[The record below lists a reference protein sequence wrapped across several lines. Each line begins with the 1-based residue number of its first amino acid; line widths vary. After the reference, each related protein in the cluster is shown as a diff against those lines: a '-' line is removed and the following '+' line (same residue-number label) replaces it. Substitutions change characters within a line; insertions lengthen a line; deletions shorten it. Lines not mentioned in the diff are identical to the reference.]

1 MSWSA
6 GTSDGAVT
14 HPLGERADG
23 SILYTPRGW
32 MTVTFVRADRASL
45 STDDVLGGS
54 EAERAEAYSSYV
66 AYCGTYE
73 VEGNV
78 VIHRVQMSLFP
89 NWVGSEQKRYF
100 ELAGD
105 ELVLR
110 SPPVEIGGQL
120 VVSEL
125 RWIRED

>member
-1 MSWSA
+1 
-6 GTSDGAVT
+6 
-14 HPLGERADG
+14 
-23 SILYTPRGW
+23 
-32 MTVTFVRADRASL
+32 MTVTLVGADRESL

-54 EAERAEAYSSYV
+54 EAERAEAYSSYI

-89 NWVGSEQKRYF
+89 NWVGSAQERYF
-100 ELAGD
+100 ELSGD

-110 SPPVEIGGQL
+110 SVPVEVGGRL

-125 RWIRED
+125 RWIREE